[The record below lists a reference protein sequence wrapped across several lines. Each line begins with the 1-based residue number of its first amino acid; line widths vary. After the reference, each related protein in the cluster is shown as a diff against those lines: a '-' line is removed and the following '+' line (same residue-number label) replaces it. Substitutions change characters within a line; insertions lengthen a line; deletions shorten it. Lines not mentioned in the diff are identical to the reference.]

1 MLSIMT
7 ASLDG
12 FSLHNYSAEKDAA
25 AIQRLELDCAQS
37 LASDFPFYIIKYAR
51 LYLSPYHSRVEVF
64 PSSFTIVAKVDDKV
78 IGLISGAL
86 KAVYYD
92 NKPITAGYLF
102 DLRVHDEYRRQG
114 AGLAL
119 AQEMEKRLIAK
130 GAALL
135 YAAVYV
141 GNRAAEALFRGD
153 LGYKIATRKAIHIED
168 LSPKSHTTALISVPP
183 QEAESHLSSFYADKD
198 LTPVSFHDL
207 FTSPEYLGTYCVL
220 DEAGN
225 RAEASLWHTTKHT
238 ARAVVQAWY
247 PVESLQQSRF
257 YLPFFVIS
265 MLSLVLGFWLTLA
278 VYDWIGPQVLKLLWG
293 SIMLLVAL
301 LVGEF
306 LWVFLKHWRLAIT
319 HPKGEQKISLFGLHY
334 SGTAEAKEAQ
344 YDGLIEGL
352 KGVCSSSADMVSW
365 TVDSSDPDR
374 HCFASEMHELLYL
387 HKKPEADYWNAW
399 TRNLFSDPRD
409 LV

>member
-1 MLSIMT
+1 MT
-7 ASLDG
+7 ASLPG
-12 FSLHNYSAEKDAA
+12 FSLHNYNPEKDAA
-25 AIQRLELDCAQS
+25 AIQRLELDCAQPLS
-37 LASDFPFYIIKYAR
+37 SDFPFYIIKYAR
-51 LYLSPYHSRVEVF
+51 LYLSPYHYRVNLF
-64 PSSFTIVAKVDDKV
+64 PSSLTLVAKVDDSKV
-78 IGLISGAL
+78 IGVVSGAV

-92 NKPITAGYLF
+92 NRPITAGYIF
-102 DLRVHDEYRRQG
+102 DLRVHDEYRRKG
-114 AGLAL
+114 VGLAL
-119 AQEMEKRLIAK
+119 AQEMEKRLLAK

-141 GNRAAEALFRGD
+141 GNRPAEALFRGE

-168 LSPKSHTTALISVPP
+168 ASSKPSKALISVPP
-183 QEAESHLSSFYADKD
+183 QEAETHLSSFYADKD

-220 DEAGN
+220 DAAGN

-247 PVESLQQSRF
+247 PVEYLQRSRF
-257 YLPFFVIS
+257 YMVFLV
-265 MLSLVLGFWLTLA
+265 LSLLSLIVGVWGALA
-278 VYDWIGPQVLKLLWG
+278 VYDWIGPQILKLLWG
-293 SIMLLVAL
+293 AVMLLVGL
-301 LVGEF
+301 LLGEF
-306 LWVFLKHWRLAIT
+306 LWVFLKHWRLAVT

-334 SGTAEAKEAQ
+334 TGTAESKEAQ
-344 YDGLIEGL
+344 YDDLIEGL

-374 HCFASEMHELLYL
+374 HCFASEIHELLYL
-387 HKKPEADYWNAW
+387 HKKPDTDYWNAW
-399 TRNLFSDPRD
+399 TRNLFTDPRD